1 MIGGRLCRSIQL
13 TGCIHVSSCHGMIS
27 RSPFHQR
34 ITTGQCQEAST
45 SQLSVIKKQ
54 NFLAHKRLISTGKR
68 LFANENPITWFDR
81 AVVLSEQKVNAL
93 KEVDANFKES
103 ITEKRDRNKRSFC
116 FVVDKYLE
124 KESVYRRGHVEFV
137 MAGLDKMKEM
147 DLHRD
152 LDCYKM
158 LLQCFPQGV
167 MIPQTVWQV
176 EFMHFPKQQE
186 CCIEIIE
193 QMERYGVIGDQE
205 FGEMLMMISGDK
217 SHSFRKFR
225 RHLYW
230 TRKFSNLNPFP
241 VPREMPDDDLQLA
254 LLALKKISVDL
265 ENEITV
271 WKTSQVEENA
281 LEDTFIASAQSPDQR
296 GLLKKHKTDVPL
308 YVEGGYTVYMKY
320 KSVTYFVLR
329 ADADPNKFIPV
340 DPAVEEDYLM
350 DFPNPYDMD
359 EENREV
365 VERPSE
371 HEQEDGTIF
380 ATCVTGTSSKDS
392 LITWIRYL
400 QKKNP
405 MLEHAKIVFTLKSA
419 GIGGDDVSTPLIEQ
433 EKKLIEDGKEKQ
445 KQKL

>member
-27 RSPFHQR
+27 RSPLHQL
-34 ITTGQCQEAST
+34 ITLGQCQEAST

-54 NFLAHKRLISTGKR
+54 NLLAHKRLISTGKR

-158 LLQCFPQGV
+158 LLQCFPTGV

-193 QMERYGVIGDQE
+193 QMERYGRYLRCLTSQHQNKFDMGWI
-205 FGEMLMMISGDK
+205 LMSI
-217 SHSFRKFR
+217 HPV
-225 RHLYW
+225 
-230 TRKFSNLNPFP
+230 SNL
-241 VPREMPDDDLQLA
+241 L
-254 LLALKKISVDL
+254 
-265 ENEITV
+265 
-271 WKTSQVEENA
+271 
-281 LEDTFIASAQSPDQR
+281 
-296 GLLKKHKTDVPL
+296 
-308 YVEGGYTVYMKY
+308 
-320 KSVTYFVLR
+320 
-329 ADADPNKFIPV
+329 
-340 DPAVEEDYLM
+340 
-350 DFPNPYDMD
+350 
-359 EENREV
+359 
-365 VERPSE
+365 
-371 HEQEDGTIF
+371 
-380 ATCVTGTSSKDS
+380 
-392 LITWIRYL
+392 
-400 QKKNP
+400 
-405 MLEHAKIVFTLKSA
+405 
-419 GIGGDDVSTPLIEQ
+419 
-433 EKKLIEDGKEKQ
+433 
-445 KQKL
+445 